1 MVDCAAHGILVGR
14 VSYTWNPVNRTPGMA
29 PHMAPIFIKLLSR
42 LQRPPSTRSLIANE
56 AAMES
61 SALALSGLRF
71 KFPRGSNAFLRSKLK
86 RTTAPDSFFAP
97 PVATVA
103 AAGSVW
109 GEHSADHG
117 K

>member
-1 MVDCAAHGILVGR
+1 
-14 VSYTWNPVNRTPGMA
+14 MA
-29 PHMAPIFIKLLSR
+29 PHMAPIFIELLSR
-42 LQRPPSTRSLIANE
+42 LQRPPSTWSLLANE

-71 KFPRGSNAFLRSKLK
+71 EFPRGSRCGGENAFLRRKLEK
-86 RTTAPDSFFAP
+86 TTAPDSFFAP
-97 PVATVA
+97 PAATVA

-109 GEHSADHG
+109 GKYSADHG